1 MDCSLPG
8 FSVHGD
14 SPGKNTGVGCHF
26 LLQGIFL
33 IQGSNLHLLCLL
45 CWWADFFTTDP
56 PGKPYKNVKRILKVY
71 LRAEDKL
78 CRVPHPQIW
87 GIDLTAAH
95 WVVNKFTGWPGQ
107 SWFTVA
113 RQETTL

>member
-1 MDCSLPG
+1 MRWLDGITDSMDMGLGGLRELVMDREAWCAA
-8 FSVHGD
+8 V
-14 SPGKNTGVGCHF
+14 
-26 LLQGIFL
+26 
-33 IQGSNLHLLCLL
+33 LCLL